1 MLRVKAHVRAEPGR
15 RPQVEG
21 LEPSPQLG
29 AINPWLEP
37 VTRPRTRGGAGTQHL
52 LVRICPLAHGLF

>member
-1 MLRVKAHVRAEPGR
+1 MLRVKAHVHAELRRDLRWRGWRPG
-15 RPQVEG
+15 
-21 LEPSPQLG
+21 PQLG
-29 AINPWLEP
+29 TINPQLEP